1 MRLDDF
7 GWLTGMKVQMF
18 AVGKVPTNCYLVSCE
33 ETGEAV
39 IVDPAFDRLSETEAV
54 FAMVNETCLKL
65 KSIVNTHGH
74 PDHTC
79 GNGFVKQRFS
89 VPILVHEKDAHYL
102 GEAGLGIAQAFGFG
116 GSPPADVLLQDGDLV
131 KLGKVTLKVVCTP
144 GHSLGGI
151 SLVGVRDVFTG
162 DTLFKGSIGRTDFPD
177 SSKVDMKSSLAKLAR
192 LPDSFIAYPG
202 HGLTT
207 TIGEEKRSNPF
218 LQ

>member
-1 MRLDDF
+1 MILGSF
-7 GWLTGMKVQMF
+7 GWLFIMKVQMF
-18 AVGKVPTNCYLVSCE
+18 AVGRVSTNCYIVSCE

-39 IVDPAFDRLSETEAV
+39 IVDPAFDRLTEAEEILRIID
-54 FAMVNETCLKL
+54 ETCLKL

-79 GNGFVKQRFS
+79 GNRIIKEKFN

-102 GEAGLGIAQAFGFG
+102 GETGLRIAQIFGFG
-116 GSPPADVLLQDGDLV
+116 GSPPADVLLQNGDLV
-131 KLGKVTLKVVCTP
+131 KFGKTTLRVVHTP

-151 SLVGVRDVFTG
+151 SLVGTMEVFTG
-162 DTLFKGSIGRTDFPD
+162 DTLLKGSIGRTDFPD
-177 SSKVDMKSSLAKLAR
+177 SSTVDMMNSLAKLAC
-192 LPDSFIAYPG
+192 LSDSLVVYPG
-202 HGLTT
+202 HGSTT